1 MFIAIISEPAGT
13 LLVVD
18 ADSVLRGLKTV
29 VLGQQGLSMS
39 PSHHACC
46 MVLLI
51 PPSLAGR
58 VCARLDAGKHM
69 ICGFRHGIIGLLA
82 KEAASR
88 YERNCLAPGPTA
100 TGMRRCRMLA
110 EQISK

>member
-46 MVLLI
+46 MV
-51 PPSLAGR
+51 
-58 VCARLDAGKHM
+58 C
-69 ICGFRHGIIGLLA
+69 
-82 KEAASR
+82 
-88 YERNCLAPGPTA
+88 
-100 TGMRRCRMLA
+100 
-110 EQISK
+110 